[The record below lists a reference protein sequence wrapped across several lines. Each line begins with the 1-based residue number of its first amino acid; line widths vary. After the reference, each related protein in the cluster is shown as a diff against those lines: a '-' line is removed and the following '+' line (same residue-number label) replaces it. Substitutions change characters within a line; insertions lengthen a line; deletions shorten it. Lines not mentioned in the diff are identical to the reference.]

1 MVVANDTSVLRE
13 KEKNARGVDRGRLEV
28 VVSQLQVFA
37 SEHLLLR
44 EVLTV
49 NHLAQQECR
58 TVLL

>member
-13 KEKNARGVDRGRLEV
+13 EEENARGVDGRSLEV

-37 SEHLLLR
+37 PKCLLLR

-49 NHLAQQECR
+49 NHLAQQEGR
-58 TVLL
+58 AVLL